1 MMVMKPGE
9 DPADLSRRR
18 DLWLESH
25 GSKMTMWLLGAEYED
40 AAGWTIPA
48 SQAGSS
54 VDRGCPEQSLVMR
67 CQKEQC
73 AAERTMCCRAYL
85 DMGTFF
91 MSTIKEVQWEVHRPM
106 HRPCSGQRQRH

>member
-1 MMVMKPGE
+1 MHRHTM
-9 DPADLSRRR
+9 DLQVA
-18 DLWLESH
+18 LAGH
-25 GSKMTMWLLGAEYED
+25 AEYED
-40 AAGWTIPA
+40 AAGWAIPA

-54 VDRGCPEQSLVMR
+54 LDRGCPEQSLVMR

-91 MSTIKEVQWEVHRPM
+91 MSTIKGVQWEVEKWCGVHPGVTEM
-106 HRPCSGQRQRH
+106 VKALYKGGKGRQVT